1 MSENRMAKKVAISI
15 TMDGDVLRSLD
26 SALRGVQAKELG
38 RGMLTSNRSRLIEQ
52 IVRDWTAGQG

>member
-1 MSENRMAKKVAISI
+1 MAKKVAISI